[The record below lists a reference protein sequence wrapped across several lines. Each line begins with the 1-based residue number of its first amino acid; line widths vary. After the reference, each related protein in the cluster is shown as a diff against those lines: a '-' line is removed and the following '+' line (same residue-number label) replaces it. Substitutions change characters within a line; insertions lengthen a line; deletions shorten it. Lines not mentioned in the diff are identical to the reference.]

1 MGSEMCIRDRS
12 SIDRKPL
19 VLQYFLSGE
28 AEALLPPPR
37 GLCLDFLSSKMSHK
51 EKSLHKNAILHL
63 PSLLDF
69 SSRFVPDFCP
79 VSEGKSALSPL
90 LLELSSHLP
99 NHPA

>member
-1 MGSEMCIRDRS
+1 MCPLKHKELILSVYNAFSENQLSES

-19 VLQYFLSGE
+19 VLQDFLSGE

-37 GLCLDFLSSKMSHK
+37 GLCLDFLSSKISHK
-51 EKSLHKNAILHL
+51 EKSLHKSAIIHL

-79 VSEGKSALSPL
+79 V
-90 LLELSSHLP
+90 
-99 NHPA
+99 